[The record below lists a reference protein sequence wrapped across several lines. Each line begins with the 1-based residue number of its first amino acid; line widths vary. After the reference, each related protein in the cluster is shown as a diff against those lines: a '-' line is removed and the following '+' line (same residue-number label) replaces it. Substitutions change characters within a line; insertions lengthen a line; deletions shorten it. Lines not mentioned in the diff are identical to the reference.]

1 MPKLIAVH
9 EIVRGPQNKREVID
23 PKTEFDATEKEAE
36 ELLAAGAARI
46 APEAKPKKAAA
57 KTDDV
62 I

>member
-36 ELLAAGAARI
+36 ELLAAGAAVV
-46 APEAKPKKAAA
+46 AEAKPAKGKKAEE
-57 KTDDV
+57 DLV
-62 I
+62 

>member
-46 APEAKPKKAAA
+46 AAEKPKKAVT

>member
-9 EIVRGPQNKREVID
+9 EIVRGPQNKREVIN
-23 PKTEFDATEKEAE
+23 PKSEFDATEKEAD
-36 ELLAAGAARI
+36 ELLAMGAATVV
-46 APEAKPKKAAA
+46 AEKPKKAAA

>member
-36 ELLAAGAARI
+36 ELLAAGAARV
-46 APEAKPKKAAA
+46 ASEAKPKKAAA

>member
-46 APEAKPKKAAA
+46 AAEAKPKKAAA